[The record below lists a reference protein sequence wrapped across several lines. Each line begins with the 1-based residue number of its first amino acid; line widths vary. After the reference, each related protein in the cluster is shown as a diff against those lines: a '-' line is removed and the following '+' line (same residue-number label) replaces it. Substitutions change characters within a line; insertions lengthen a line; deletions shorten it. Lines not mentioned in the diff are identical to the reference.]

1 MHDLPAFQL
10 IHVRPRYL
18 PVFMK
23 TLYNDRDYIFTLLV
37 KRGLLSP
44 GQAENLKPRAIVA
57 RRKGMDIIQWLDSLQ
72 VEKKGV
78 AGRILEEADIVEAL
92 AADQKWAFRR
102 LDPVQLDMTIV
113 TQTIPASFA
122 RQRLILPVG
131 WKDGRLEVVG
141 YTPLSLEL
149 EHDLKRVCKA
159 DIIAYVG
166 PKKDIERVIRE
177 FFDFKRSI
185 TAAENTLSAPSVDIS
200 NLEQF
205 FQLASHAKG
214 DASEKHINKAVDHLF
229 QYAMDH
235 RASDIHIEPR
245 RNESVVRLRI
255 DGIIHVVHRLP
266 RIVHE
271 AICTRIKAMSR
282 LDIAEKRRPQDG
294 RLKVSWNDN
303 ESEVRVSTVP
313 VAFGEKMVLRLQS
326 ADILFS
332 NLNELGFSSR
342 DLDRYSEFLK
352 RTYGI
357 ILMTGPTGSGKST
370 TLYSTL
376 RHLSSPEVNIVTVE
390 DPIEMVY
397 EEFNQIAVQPQ
408 IDVTFAS
415 ILRNIL
421 RQDPDIVMIGE
432 IRDEETAR
440 YAVQA
445 ALTGHLVFSTLHTND
460 SSSAVTRLMDL
471 GLEPY
476 LISSTLLGVVAQRLV
491 RMVCRECEMPV
502 EVPAEQVEMVGCRT
516 RGDIIQLMQGDG
528 CARCR
533 KTGYRGRIGIY
544 EVLGV
549 SDAIQKMIHACSSEH
564 DIKAQAIK
572 EGMTTLNQ
580 DACRKM
586 FQGITTLEEVMRT
599 TA

>member
-1 MHDLPAFQL
+1 MDN
-10 IHVRPRYL
+10 I
-18 PVFMK
+18 
-23 TLYNDRDYIFTLLV
+23 YNDKEYIFSILTQN
-37 KRGLLSP
+37 GLLTTR
-44 GQAENLKPRAIVA
+44 QAEELKPRAVVA
-57 RRKGMDIIQWLDSLQ
+57 RRKGMDIVQWLHSLKLNRNGI
-72 VEKKGV
+72 E
-78 AGRILEEADIVEAL
+78 GRILEEADIIEAI
-92 AADQKWAFRR
+92 ARDQGWNFRR
-102 LDPVQLDMTIV
+102 LDPVQLDMAIV

-122 RQRLILPVG
+122 KKRLILPVG
-131 WKDGRLEVVG
+131 WKDGKLEIAG
-141 YTPLSLEL
+141 YLPLSTEL
-149 EHDLKRVCKA
+149 EHDLRRVCKA
-159 DIIAYVG
+159 EITSSIA
-166 PKKDIERVIRE
+166 PKRDIERIISE

-185 TAAENTLSAPSVDIS
+185 SIAENTLTAPSVDIS

-205 FQLASHAKG
+205 FQLASHSKG
-214 DASEKHINKAVDHLF
+214 DASDKHINKAVDHLF
-229 QYAMDH
+229 QYAMEN
-235 RASDIHIEPR
+235 RASDIHIEPKR
-245 RNESVVRLRI
+245 KESVVRLRI
-255 DGIIHVVHRLP
+255 DGIMHVVHRLP

-294 RLKVSWNDN
+294 RLKISWNGS

-326 ADILFS
+326 AEILFS
-332 NLNELGFSSR
+332 DLEELGFSPR
-342 DLDRYSEFLK
+342 DLERYTSFLQH
-352 RTYGI
+352 TYGI

-376 RHLSSPEVNIVTVE
+376 RHLSTPEVNIVTVE

-397 EEFNQIAVQPQ
+397 EDFNQIAVQPH

-460 SSSAVTRLMDL
+460 SASAVTRLMDL

-476 LISSTLLGVVAQRLV
+476 LISSTLIGVVAQRLV
-491 RMVCRECEMPV
+491 RMVCRECETPV
-502 EVPAEQVEMVGCRT
+502 MIPAEQVNAVGCCT
-516 RGDIIQLMQGDG
+516 RGDMVQLMEGAG

-533 KTGYRGRIGIY
+533 KTGYWGRIGVY

-549 SDAIQKMIHACSSEH
+549 SSTIQKMIHANAPEH

-586 FQGITTLEEVMRT
+586 FEGITTLEEVMRT

>member
-1 MHDLPAFQL
+1 MDN
-10 IHVRPRYL
+10 I
-18 PVFMK
+18 
-23 TLYNDRDYIFTLLV
+23 YNDKEYIFSLLIQN
-37 KRGLLSP
+37 GLLTTR
-44 GQAENLKPRAIVA
+44 QTEELKPKAVIA
-57 RRKGMDIIQWLDSLQ
+57 RRKGMDIVQWLHSLKLNRNGI
-72 VEKKGV
+72 E
-78 AGRILEEADIVEAL
+78 GRILEEADIIEAI
-92 AADQKWAFRR
+92 ARDQGWSFRR
-102 LDPVQLDMTIV
+102 LDPVQLDMAIV

-122 RQRLILPVG
+122 KKRLILPVG
-131 WKDGRLEVVG
+131 WNDGKLEIAG
-141 YTPLSLEL
+141 YLPLSTEL
-149 EHDLKRVCKA
+149 EHDLRRVCKA
-159 DIIAYVG
+159 EITSSIA
-166 PKKDIERVIRE
+166 PKRDIERIISE

-185 TAAENTLSAPSVDIS
+185 SIAENTLTAPSVDIS

-205 FQLASHAKG
+205 FQLASHSKG
-214 DASEKHINKAVDHLF
+214 DASDKHINKAVDHLF
-229 QYAMDH
+229 QYAMEN
-235 RASDIHIEPR
+235 RASDIHIEPK

-255 DGIIHVVHRLP
+255 DGIMHVVHRLP
-266 RIVHE
+266 RIVHD

-294 RLKVSWNDN
+294 RLKISWNGS

-326 ADILFS
+326 AEILFS
-332 NLNELGFSSR
+332 GLDELGFSPR
-342 DLDRYSEFLK
+342 DLERYTSFLK
-352 RTYGI
+352 HTYGI

-376 RHLSSPEVNIVTVE
+376 RHLSTPEVNIVTVE

-397 EEFNQIAVQPQ
+397 EDFNQIAVQPH

-460 SSSAVTRLMDL
+460 SASAVTRLMDL

-476 LISSTLLGVVAQRLV
+476 LISSTLIGVVAQRLV
-491 RMVCRECEMPV
+491 RMVCRECETPV
-502 EVPAEQVEMVGCRT
+502 MIPAEQVNAVGCCT
-516 RGDIIQLMQGDG
+516 RGDMVQLMEGAG
-528 CARCR
+528 CVRCR
-533 KTGYRGRIGIY
+533 NTGYWGRIGVY

-549 SDAIQKMIHACSSEH
+549 SSTIQKMIHANAPEH

-586 FQGITTLEEVMRT
+586 FEGITTLEEVMRT

>member
-1 MHDLPAFQL
+1 
-10 IHVRPRYL
+10 
-18 PVFMK
+18 MK
-23 TLYNDRDYIFTLLV
+23 TLYNDKNYIFPLLV
-37 KRGLLSP
+37 KHRLLSRR
-44 GQAENLKPRAIVA
+44 QAEALDARSIVA
-57 RRKGMDIIQWLDSLQ
+57 RRKGMDIVQWLDSMKLDRNE
-72 VEKKGV
+72 VPGK
-78 AGRILEEADIVEAL
+78 ILEEADIIEAI
-92 AADQKWAFRR
+92 AEDQGWVFRR
-102 LDPVQLDMTIV
+102 LDPVQLDMAVV

-122 RQRLILPVG
+122 RKRLVIPIG
-131 WKDGRLEVVG
+131 WRDGRLEIAG
-141 YTPLSLEL
+141 YSYLSMEL
-149 EHDLKRVCKA
+149 KHDLQRACKA
-159 DIIAYVG
+159 EITAAIA
-166 PKKDIERVIRE
+166 PKQDIERVIRE

-185 TAAENTLSAPSVDIS
+185 TAAENTLTAPSVDIS

-214 DASEKHINKAVDHLF
+214 EASDKHINKAVDHLF
-229 QYAMDH
+229 QYAMEH
-235 RASDIHIEPR
+235 RASDIHIEPKR
-245 RNESVVRLRI
+245 DESVVRLRI
-255 DGIIHVVHRLP
+255 DGIMHVVHRLP

-294 RLKVSWNDN
+294 RLKVSWNHS

-332 NLNELGFSSR
+332 NLEELGFSPG
-342 DLDRYSEFLK
+342 DLERYSGFLEN
-352 RTYGI
+352 TYGI

-376 RHLSSPEVNIVTVE
+376 RHLSSQAVNIVTVE

-397 EEFNQIAVQPQ
+397 EDFNQIAVQPH

-460 SSSAVTRLMDL
+460 AASAVTRLKDL

-491 RMVCRECEMPV
+491 RMVCRECERPV
-502 EVPAEQVEMVGCRT
+502 EVPADRINTVGCTT
-516 RGDIIQLMQGDG
+516 RGDIIQIMEGAG

-533 KTGYRGRIGIY
+533 KTGYWGRIGIY
-544 EVLGV
+544 EVLEV
-549 SDAIQKMIHACSSEH
+549 SKTIQNMIHTGAPEH
-564 DIKAQAIK
+564 EIKTQAVK
-572 EGMTTLNQ
+572 EGMTTLKE

-586 FQGITTLEEVMRT
+586 FRGITTLEEVIRT

>member
-1 MHDLPAFQL
+1 
-10 IHVRPRYL
+10 
-18 PVFMK
+18 MK
-23 TLYNDRDYIFTLLV
+23 TLYNDKDYIFSLLV
-37 KRGLLSP
+37 KRALLSKR
-44 GQAENLKPRAIVA
+44 QAEELKPRAIVA
-57 RRKGMDIIQWLDSLQ
+57 RRKGMDIIQWLDSL
-72 VEKKGV
+72 KLDKNGMP
-78 AGRILEEADIVEAL
+78 GRVLEESDIVEAI
-92 AADQKWAFRR
+92 AEDQGWRFRR
-102 LDPVQLDMTIV
+102 LDPVQLDMAIV
-113 TQTIPASFA
+113 TQTIPASYA

-131 WKDGRLEVVG
+131 WNEGRLEIVG
-141 YTPLSLEL
+141 YQPLTTEL
-149 EHDLKRVCKA
+149 KHDLRRVCKA
-159 DIIAYVG
+159 PIGSAIA
-166 PKKDIERVIRE
+166 PKRDIERIIRE

-185 TAAENTLSAPSVDIS
+185 TAAENTLTAPSVDIS

-214 DASEKHINKAVDHLF
+214 EASDKHINKAVDHLF

-235 RASDIHIEPR
+235 RASDIHIEPKR
-245 RNESVVRLRI
+245 HESVVRLRI
-255 DGIIHVVHRLP
+255 DGVMHVVHRLP

-294 RLKVSWNDN
+294 RLKVSWNDK

-313 VAFGEKMVLRLQS
+313 VAFGEKVVLRLQS

-332 NLNELGFSSR
+332 NLEELGFSSGDMER
-342 DLDRYSEFLK
+342 YTSFLDH
-352 RTYGI
+352 TYGI

-376 RHLSSPEVNIVTVE
+376 RHLSSPEINIVTVE

-397 EEFNQIAVQPQ
+397 EDFNQIAVQPN

-421 RQDPDIVMIGE
+421 RQDPDVVMIGE

-460 SSSAVTRLMDL
+460 SASAVTRLMDL

-491 RMVCRECEMPV
+491 RMVCRECEAPV
-502 EVPAEQVEMVGCRT
+502 EIPAERIKAVGCGA
-516 RGDIIQLMQGDG
+516 RGDIVQLMEGAG

-533 KTGYRGRIGIY
+533 KTGYWGRIGIY

-549 SDAIQKMIHACSSEH
+549 SGTIQKMIHAGAPEH
-564 DIKAQAIK
+564 EIKAQAIK

-586 FQGITTLEEVMRT
+586 FEGITTLEEVIRT

>member
-1 MHDLPAFQL
+1 MNS
-10 IHVRPRYL
+10 
-18 PVFMK
+18 
-23 TLYNDRDYIFTLLV
+23 LYSDKDYIFSLLT
-37 KRGLLSP
+37 RCGLLTQR
-44 GQAENLKPRAIVA
+44 QAEELKPRAVIA
-57 RRKGMDIIQWLDSLQ
+57 RRKGIDIVQWLDSLKLERG
-72 VEKKGV
+72 EKP
-78 AGRILEEADIVEAL
+78 GRILEEADIVEAI
-92 AADQKWAFRR
+92 ANDKGWNFRR
-102 LDPVQLDMTIV
+102 LDPVQLDMSVV
-113 TQTIPASFA
+113 THTIPASYA
-122 RQRLILPVG
+122 RKRLVLPVG
-131 WKDGRLEVVG
+131 WKDGKLEITS
-141 YTPLSLEL
+141 YYPISSEL

-159 DIIAYVG
+159 DIICSVA
-166 PKKDIERVIRE
+166 PKKDIEGIMRE

-185 TAAENTLSAPSVDIS
+185 TAAENTLTAPAVDIS

-205 FQLASHAKG
+205 FNLASHAKG
-214 DASEKHINKAVDHLF
+214 EASDKHINKAVDHLF
-229 QYAMDH
+229 LYAMEH
-235 RASDIHIEPR
+235 RASDIHIEPK

-255 DGIIHVVHRLP
+255 DGVMHVVHRLP

-294 RLKVSWNDN
+294 RLKISWNN
-303 ESEVRVSTVP
+303 SESEVRVSTVP

-332 NLNELGFSSR
+332 DLEELGFSPK
-342 DLDRYSEFLK
+342 DLK
-352 RTYGI
+352 RYKDFLEHTYGI

-376 RHLSSPEVNIVTVE
+376 RHLSSPEVNIVTIE

-460 SSSAVTRLMDL
+460 AASAVTRLMDL
-471 GLEPY
+471 GLAPY
-476 LISSTLLGVVAQRLV
+476 LISSTLIGVVAQRLV
-491 RMVCRECEMPV
+491 RKVCRECETPV
-502 EVPAEQVEMVGCRT
+502 MVPSEQVKTVGCDAT
-516 RGDIIQLMQGDG
+516 ADMVQLIEGAG
-528 CARCR
+528 CSKCR
-533 KTGYRGRIGIY
+533 KTGYWGRIGIY
-544 EVLGV
+544 EVLSV
-549 SDAIQKMIHACSSEH
+549 SSTIQKMIHKSAAEH
-564 DIKAQAIK
+564 EIKAQAIK
-572 EGMTTLNQ
+572 EGMTTLTQ

-586 FQGITTLEEVMRT
+586 FQGITTIQEVVRC

>member
-1 MHDLPAFQL
+1 MS
-10 IHVRPRYL
+10 
-18 PVFMK
+18 K
-23 TLYNDRDYIFTLLV
+23 LYSDKDYIFSLLTR
-37 KRGLLSP
+37 RGLITER
-44 GQAENLKPRAIVA
+44 QAEDLKPRAIIA
-57 RRKGMDIIQWLDSLQ
+57 RRKGMDLVQWLDSLKL
-72 VEKKGV
+72 EKRGTP
-78 AGRILEEADIVEAL
+78 GRVIEEADIVEAV
-92 AADQKWAFRR
+92 AEDQGWKFRR
-102 LDPVQLDMTIV
+102 LDPVQLDMAVV

-122 RQRLILPVG
+122 RKRLVIPVG
-131 WKDGRLEVVG
+131 WQDGKLEIVG
-141 YTPLSLEL
+141 YYPLSTEL
-149 EHDLKRVCKA
+149 EHDLKRVCKKEL
-159 DIIAYVG
+159 ISYVA
-166 PKKDIERVIRE
+166 PRKDIERVIRE

-185 TAAENTLSAPSVDIS
+185 TAAESTLTAPSVDIS

-214 DASEKHINKAVDHLF
+214 EASDKHINKAVDHLF
-229 QYAMDH
+229 LYAMEH
-235 RASDIHIEPR
+235 RASDIHIEPK
-245 RNESVVRLRI
+245 RNESQVRLRI
-255 DGIIHVVHRLP
+255 DGVMHLVHRLP
-266 RIVHE
+266 RVVHE

-294 RLKVSWNDN
+294 RLKISWKDQ
-303 ESEVRVSTVP
+303 EAEVRVSTVP

-332 NLNELGFSSR
+332 NLEELGFSR
-342 DLDRYSEFLK
+342 ADLERYRGFLEH
-352 RTYGI
+352 TYGI

-376 RHLSSPEVNIVTVE
+376 RYLSSPEVNIVTIE

-460 SSSAVTRLMDL
+460 AASAVTRLLDL

-491 RMVCRECEMPV
+491 RMVCRECETPV
-502 EVPAEQVEMVGCRT
+502 IVPAEEVRAVGCGASSDMVQLI
-516 RGDIIQLMQGDG
+516 RGAG

-533 KTGYRGRIGIY
+533 KTGYWGRIGIY
-544 EVLGV
+544 EVLGI
-549 SDAIQKMIHACSSEH
+549 SSTIQKMIHSASPDHE
-564 DIKAQAIK
+564 IKAQAIK
-572 EGMTTLNQ
+572 EGMTTLQQ

-586 FQGITTLEEVMRT
+586 FEGITTLEEVIRC